1 MTDVAPAD
9 GGRHVVTA
17 LFPEDDSAE
26 RAYKACVERGYE
38 IGDVNVVMSD
48 DTRRRLVADD
58 SDITSELAQ
67 RKAEG
72 GELGGPAGGRV
83 GMLITVVAAVGAA
96 LALPALGVVM
106 AGPIAVALAGAGAAG
121 LAAGLV
127 GALGDWGLPEERV
140 REYEAGIKEGGILMG
155 VETHSLADAR
165 AIEREW
171 TALGGRHLRVSER
184 PSTKAA

>member
-1 MTDVAPAD
+1 MSDIAPAD
-9 GGRHVVTA
+9 DGRHVVTA

-155 VETHSLADAR
+155 VEARSLNDAR